1 VIKTPAARRR
11 ELMARV
17 KRQPGQDSL
26 AAKFGL
32 RTNSKAAR
40 FLELAQPDDD
50 GFSRAVPIEEFVG
63 RYQDLVMGNGG
74 NWCRSDG
81 SLARVF
87 NVRRIKQKNKIV
99 AVQLH
104 GFKKR
109 PIDKTIP
116 AHILTEIR
124 AQRCAVLG
132 TSNPECDHKDGHRD
146 DWGDPAKLTVD
157 DFQPLSS
164 AANKAKREVC
174 KKCQQTKQ
182 RFDATTLGFAVAQ
195 FVGNGVYE
203 GSCVGCYWHD
213 VRRFHAEASK

>member
-1 VIKTPAARRR
+1 
-11 ELMARV
+11 MAEHGFRD
-17 KRQPGQDSL
+17 G
-26 AAKFGL
+26 
-32 RTNSKAAR
+32 SKAAL
-40 FLELAQPDDD
+40 FLELAQPDAD

-63 RYQDLVMGNGG
+63 RYQRLVMGNGG
-74 NWCRSDG
+74 DWCRSDG

-87 NVRRIKQKNKIV
+87 NVRRIKEKNKIV

-109 PIDKTIP
+109 PIDKSIP
-116 AHILTEIR
+116 AAIVSAIK

-146 DWGDPAKLTVD
+146 DWGDPAKFTVD

-164 AANKAKREVC
+164 PANKAKRQAC
-174 KKCQQTKQ
+174 KECRQTK
-182 RFDATTLGFAVAQ
+182 RRYDATVLGFSVAQ

-213 VRRFHAEASK
+213 VRRFHAEVSGARQNTERSGDS

>member
-1 VIKTPAARRR
+1 MIETPPASGR
-11 ELMARV
+11 ELMERV
-17 KRQPGQDSL
+17 KRQPASDSL

-32 RTNSKAAR
+32 REGSKAAR
-40 FLELAQPDDD
+40 FLELAQPNND
-50 GFSRAVPIEEFVG
+50 GFSREVPIEEFVG

-74 NWCRSDG
+74 DWCRSDG

-109 PIDKTIP
+109 PIDRTIP

-164 AANKAKREVC
+164 AANKAKRQAC
-174 KKCQQTKQ
+174 KECRETKR
-182 RFDATTLGFAVAQ
+182 RFDATTLGFAIAQ

-213 VRRFHAEASK
+213 VRRFHAEVSK

>member
-1 VIKTPAARRR
+1 
-11 ELMARV
+11 M
-17 KRQPGQDSL
+17 PGF
-26 AAKFGL
+26 AV
-32 RTNSKAAR
+32 
-40 FLELAQPDDD
+40 AQ
-50 GFSRAVPIEEFVG
+50 FVG
-63 RYQDLVMGNGG
+63 D
-74 NWCRSDG
+74 WCRSDG

-87 NVRRIKQKNKIV
+87 NVRRIKQKNKII

-109 PIDKTIP
+109 PIDRTIP

-164 AANKAKREVC
+164 AANKAKRQAC
-174 KKCQQTKQ
+174 KECRETKQ
-182 RFDATTLGFAVAQ
+182 RFDATTLGFAIPQ

-213 VRRFHAEASK
+213 VRRFHAEVGG